1 MCSKQNRRF
10 KLAKCT
16 YEYGKYV
23 ESIIDNSVITCD
35 EIIDVV
41 PSATLATRVKSY
53 YKITKTVSTKNASTK
68 ITSTNFYILLI
79 FLLITLV
86 LLIAASF
93 YCYLIKYQW
102 KQKYLLLNQISSNE
116 LKEINIDN
124 TIQN

>member
-16 YEYGKYV
+16 YENGKYV
-23 ESIIDNSVITCD
+23 ESIIDNSVIMCD
-35 EIIDVV
+35 ENIDLVQ
-41 PSATLATRVKSY
+41 SATLAT
-53 YKITKTVSTKNASTK
+53 TKQRNNKNRFNKNASTK
-68 ITSTNFYILLI
+68 STLTNFYILLI

-86 LLIAASF
+86 LLIAVNF

-116 LKEINIDN
+116 LKGINIDN

>member
-16 YEYGKYV
+16 YENGKYV

-41 PSATLATRVKSY
+41 RSATLATRVKSY

-86 LLIAASF
+86 LLIAVNF
-93 YCYLIKYQW
+93 YCYLIKYQ
-102 KQKYLLLNQISSNE
+102 
-116 LKEINIDN
+116 
-124 TIQN
+124 

>member
-1 MCSKQNRRF
+1 MCSRQNRRF

-16 YEYGKYV
+16 YENGKYV
-23 ESIIDNSVITCD
+23 ESIIDNSVIMCD
-35 EIIDVV
+35 EIIDLVQ
-41 PSATLATRVKSY
+41 SATLAT
-53 YKITKTVSTKNASTK
+53 TKQRNNKNRFNKNASTK
-68 ITSTNFYILLI
+68 STLTNFYILLI

-86 LLIAASF
+86 LLIAVNF

-116 LKEINIDN
+116 LKGINIDN